1 MAGWLPCAA
10 VPVIIWVA
18 PPPVTV
24 TEQPLTFDAFHPSGT
39 LPMKV
44 THTACVSGPTV
55 ALGAKPPL
63 GVEPQGALATSATT
77 RAPAAQPV
85 GVPDDVVAVLLLVVV
100 TVAPVELVAVVPV
113 PLLVDATLLRL
124 EVDDAP
130 VPVPRLLDVVDPT
143 TVGALLV
150 LDDGPPVYVP
160 VLPPGVLVALA
171 ETVLLLPGVI
181 TAAAVSFGESPGS
194 AAHAK
199 NWMTGRTKAACLT
212 HRRRRIGGPFSFGGR
227 GRDCACGVSAYKLY
241 RGIFAA
247 HVPWRVTFR

>member
-1 MAGWLPCAA
+1 M
-10 VPVIIWVA
+10 
-18 PPPVTV
+18 TV

-44 THTACVSGPTV
+44 TQTACVSGPTV

-77 RAPAAQPV
+77 RAPAAHPT
-85 GVPDDVVAVLLLVVV
+85 GVPEDVVALLEVVVAEVLVV
-100 TVAPVELVAVVPV
+100 PPSAVVV
-113 PLLVDATLLRL
+113 VVATLLVRL
-124 EVDDAP
+124 LVRLDVEPAP
-130 VPVPRLLDVVDPT
+130 VVAPLDVVGPVDPP
-143 TVGALLV
+143 VG
-150 LDDGPPVYVP
+150 LDDEPAVYVP

-171 ETVLLLPGVI
+171 ETLLLLPGVI

-247 HVPWRVTFR
+247 HVP